1 MTSDHRSYKYV
12 KAEILEWS
20 QAATGGDVVT
30 FLLEYPRW
38 IHPQMMAH
46 RMAARNA
53 QSSRAVPTPKLLK
66 WLDDNGPVKPMRWG
80 SNKPGMVA
88 GEDLQGYA
96 AMQCNHQWMESYRAA
111 RNAVLFMTHAG
122 CHKQT
127 VNRLLE
133 PFTTIKVVWTVQQEW
148 LDHFFGLRL
157 EHDAQPEI
165 QALAQEMCR
174 AMAEFSAAGA
184 IQTLNERQW
193 HLPFVTDAEVTTYT
207 TDDDLLMLRKASAA
221 RCARASYLNFDGDRC
236 LQKDVELYDRLA
248 ADKHFSPLEHVVRPR
263 SGEWGIYDGW
273 CSQRY
278 YEEITR

>member
-1 MTSDHRSYKYV
+1 MSDHRTYKFV
-12 KAEILEWS
+12 NAEVLEWS
-20 QAATGGDVVT
+20 EAATGDDVVT

-53 QSSRAVPTPKLLK
+53 QSSRAVPTSKLIK
-66 WLDDNGPVKPMRWG
+66 WLDENGPVKPIAWG

-88 GEDLQGYA
+88 GEPLLGYA
-96 AMQCNHQWMESYRAA
+96 AMQCSHRWRLAYEAA

-122 CHKQT
+122 CHKQ
-127 VNRLLE
+127 VANRLLE
-133 PFTTIKVVWTVQQEW
+133 PFTTIKVVLTMQSHWI
-148 LDHFFGLRL
+148 DHFLGLRL

-174 AMAEFSAAGA
+174 AMGEFSTAGG
-184 IQTLNERQW
+184 IQTLNESDW
-193 HLPFVTDAEVTTYT
+193 HLPFVTDTEREMYKTEE
-207 TDDDLLMLRKASAA
+207 DLLMLRKASAA

-236 LQKDVELYDRLA
+236 LQKDVELYDRLSK
-248 ADKHFSPLEHVVRPR
+248 DKHYSPLEHVVRPR
-263 SGEWGIYDGW
+263 SGEWGIFDGW